1 MGMSRSAEAA
11 FSKLREECGRG
22 KTKGWALG
30 PGLDCRASAPQQNVG
45 QAWKFTSTF
54 TTTQGEECWFHPIT
68 STTQSKRLLRLG
80 RSPPQQ
86 AERVQDRAETK
97 MTNSSGK

>member
-1 MGMSRSAEAA
+1 MWERESEGLGTGPGPELQSRSPTA
-11 FSKLREECGRG
+11 KW
-22 KTKGWALG
+22 KI
-30 PGLDCRASAPQQNVG
+30 VG